1 MIQHCSRI
9 IIAHAYG
16 ARACFMRTSCSNSY
30 SNYSYGGNSLA
41 KRINTERGRSNQT
54 AQCICVAYKKK
65 MSLSKPRTTFNAEE
79 LERLSGAQHRLYG
92 MYEVLGKSP
101 INIGSG
107 ANTVLVPPQQNRQ
120 KDSKTYEPQYFD
132 SGLGDELPE
141 DWPPKPPLLMT
152 DIENQ
157 DSGIGPESMDTDEDD
172 TETDGIRVGSSSRSA
187 TTNNVERR
195 THPKAPRRPKI
206 NHLKTANPVTTI
218 SNSRVK
224 VNTTSKS
231 RSLHIHSVP
240 REQPAVTVRRT
251 NTAAARVNW
260 PKVENT
266 RSKTWESTIDI
277 FSFQRHIQY
286 FLPNKDGDT

>member
-1 MIQHCSRI
+1 
-9 IIAHAYG
+9 
-16 ARACFMRTSCSNSY
+16 
-30 SNYSYGGNSLA
+30 
-41 KRINTERGRSNQT
+41 
-54 AQCICVAYKKK
+54 

-141 DWPPKPPLLMT
+141 DGPPKPPLLMT

>member
-1 MIQHCSRI
+1 ML
-9 IIAHAYG
+9 
-16 ARACFMRTSCSNSY
+16 RADVTANKCT
-30 SNYSYGGNSLA
+30 YGGNSLA
-41 KRINTERGRSNQT
+41 KRTINTEARKVKPNCRLYTVYLCRVQ
-54 AQCICVAYKKK
+54 K

-101 INIGSG
+101 INARSG

-141 DWPPKPPLLMT
+141 DGPPKPPLLMT

-157 DSGIGPESMDTDEDD
+157 DSGIGPESMDTDDD
-172 TETDGIRVGSSSRSA
+172 DIERDGIRVGLSSKSV
-187 TTNNVERR
+187 TTNNVEKR
-195 THPKAPRRPKI
+195 THPKAPRRPKV

-224 VNTTSKS
+224 VNTATTAKS
-231 RSLHIHSVP
+231 RSLHMHSVS

-251 NTAAARVNW
+251 NTAAARVNL

-266 RSKTWESTIDI
+266 PSKTWGSTFDI